1 MRTWARGSSGD
12 LERRRRKMTKRY
24 EVRERLQQ
32 ADNTRRYD
40 VWDFKLE
47 RNIYSHMS
55 RSEAE
60 RVAKTFNEIEEG
72 DHE

>member
-1 MRTWARGSSGD
+1 
-12 LERRRRKMTKRY
+12 MTKRY

-47 RNIYSHMS
+47 RNIYSHIS